1 MTLIEELKFRGF
13 LNQCTNE
20 ETLNEIINSNK
31 INFYIGFDCTARSLH
46 VGSLIQIMIM
56 RLFQKYGH
64 TPIVLIGKGTTRIGD
79 PSGKDETRKILS
91 DDEIDLNAKN
101 LKQVFDRFLLSDN
114 EVSKWV
120 TRDNSEWLDKLNYVN
135 FLRDYGKHFTINK
148 MLSFDSVKIRL
159 DREQSLNFVEF
170 NYMIFQAYDF
180 FELNNR
186 DNCILQI
193 GGSDQWGN
201 IVNGV
206 ELIRRASGKEA
217 FGLTT
222 PLLTNA
228 NGDKMGKTAEGAV
241 WLNEDM
247 LSAYDYWQFWR
258 NVDDRDVIRFLK
270 LFTDLSKK
278 EIETIEKSNSDNV
291 NEAKIILANEATAML
306 HGLDKA
312 KKSEETA
319 KNIFTDNGLATDL
332 PTIKLRSEELDNEI
346 LLSDLILRANFASSK
361 SSSRKLIRG
370 NAVKI
375 DKELIK
381 DELFSVNTLLSNSSN
396 GLVISVGKK
405 KYFRVVTIE

>member
-20 ETLNEIINSNK
+20 ETLNEIVNSNK
-31 INFYIGFDCTARSLH
+31 IKFYIGFDCTAKSLH

-56 RLFQKYGH
+56 RLFQRYGH

-91 DDEIDLNAKN
+91 DDEIDSNAKN
-101 LKQVFDRFLLSDN
+101 LKQVFDRFLLSN
-114 EVSKWV
+114 NKNTKWI
-120 TRDNSEWLDKLNYVN
+120 TRDNSQWLDKLNYVN

-180 FELNNR
+180 LELNNR
-186 DNCILQI
+186 DNCTLQI

-206 ELIRRASGKEA
+206 ELIRRASGKET

-228 NGDKMGKTAEGAV
+228 NGDKMGKTAKGAI

-270 LFTDLSKK
+270 LFTDLSKE
-278 EIETIEKSNSDNV
+278 EIELIEKENTDNI
-291 NEAKIILANEATAML
+291 NEMKIILANEATAML
-306 HGLDKA
+306 HGLDMA
-312 KKSEETA
+312 KKSQEIA
-319 KNIFTDNGLATDL
+319 KNIFTDNNFTADL
-332 PTIKLRSEELDNEI
+332 PTIKLGSEELEKEI
-346 LLSDLILRANFASSK
+346 LISDLILRIDFASSK
-361 SSSRKLIRG
+361 SDSRKLIRG
-370 NAVKI
+370 NAVKV

-381 DELFSVNTLLSNSSN
+381 DELFSINTLLSNSPN

-405 KYFRVVTIE
+405 KYFRVIIAE